1 MNIQETLNQLED
13 QINYLQEEN
22 ERLKNEKQGLQLMDY
37 SEAVVDEDIVMNFDL
52 NKDVRDKVATNLL
65 GENYKQIDKQA
76 LLVVIGDVSGSMGM
90 WEKYIGRSY
99 VSWIEEII
107 KRKYKGHV
115 HPTQYVAFNTEAWQ
129 TDKESFHK
137 KGASGGTIVSTG
149 FRLANQIIE
158 DYYYENE
165 VDVFIVNVSDGD
177 NLSSDNKRVRK
188 LLSEKLIKK
197 TKNIIHLE
205 PNQHNRHS
213 TVALAFNGFE
223 QDEICK
229 EVIRRRTDIYNA
241 LDDFARSL

>member
-22 ERLKNEKQGLQLMDY
+22 ERLKNEKQGLQLMEY
-37 SEAVVDEDIVMNFDL
+37 SEAVVDEDIVMNFDI
-52 NKDVRDKVATNLL
+52 NKDVRDKVITNLL

-76 LLVVIGDVSGSMGM
+76 LLVVIGDVSGSMGI

-99 VSWIEEII
+99 VSWVEEII

-115 HPTQYVAFNTEAWQ
+115 HPTKYVAFHTEAWE
-129 TDKESFHK
+129 TNKESFHK
-137 KGASGGTIVSTG
+137 EGASGGTLVSTG

-177 NLSSDNKRVRK
+177 NLTSDNKRVRK

-197 TKNIIHLE
+197 TKNIVHLE
-205 PNQHNRHS
+205 PNQYNRHS
-213 TVALAFNGFE
+213 TVKLAFNGFE
-223 QDEICK
+223 EDEVRK
-229 EVIRRRTDIYNA
+229 EVIKNKTDIYNA
-241 LDDFARSL
+241 LDNFARSL